1 MSRNYLKIV
10 RSIPERLQP
19 ISNALKP
26 GVRGQGWIF
35 QDGCFDENY
44 HPFFLQEIRTL
55 VTRYETP
62 AHNMVS
68 IESQREKLL
77 SNA

>member
-1 MSRNYLKIV
+1 MKRHHRWHRLLEQQARIEKGPIAAQADDEVDAILKIV

-19 ISNALKP
+19 ISNPLKP

-44 HPFFLQEIRTL
+44 HPFFF
-55 VTRYETP
+55 Y
-62 AHNMVS
+62 
-68 IESQREKLL
+68 
-77 SNA
+77 